1 MIAARVDTESPLV
14 MSGAVPLLAVACVK
28 EAIYK
33 ADPQQSGRTLADYAW
48 IEARATEDAGWCGIA
63 KAVGDCTQRF
73 AVAVFCAAG
82 NWLAVALAE
91 R

>member
-1 MIAARVDTESPLV
+1 MIAARADTESPLV

-33 ADPQQSGRTLADYAW
+33 ADPLQSGRVLADYNW
-48 IEARATEDAGWCGIA
+48 IEARATGNVGWRGTVT
-63 KAVGDCTQRF
+63 AVGDCTQCF
-73 AVAVFCAAG
+73 TVAVCCVAG